1 MHVLMVNGSPH
12 SDGCTRTALD
22 EVAAALAAEGIGSE
36 IFWIGNDP
44 IASCIGCG
52 SCFRTGCC
60 FRRDGVDRF
69 IEKARTADGF
79 VFGSPVH
86 YAAASGALTSFL
98 DRAFMVGGAQG
109 VFRYKPAAAV
119 TSARRAGTTATLDQ
133 LNKYIVFHRMPLV
146 PSQYW
151 NMVHGS
157 TPEQVRQDEE
167 GLQIMRT
174 LGRNMA
180 WMLESF
186 AAAREAG
193 IVPPDPETPIR
204 TNFIR

>member
-1 MHVLMVNGSPH
+1 MHVLMLNGSPH
-12 SDGCTRTALD
+12 RDGCTRTALD
-22 EVAAALAAEGIGSE
+22 EIAAVLSNEGIDSE
-36 IFWIGNDP
+36 VFWLGNDP
-44 IASCIGCG
+44 IAGCIGCG
-52 SCFRTGCC
+52 TCFRTGSC
-60 FRRDGVDRF
+60 FRHDLVDAF

-79 VFGSPVH
+79 IFGSPVH
-86 YAAASGALTSFL
+86 YAAASGAVTSFL
-98 DRAFMVGGAQG
+98 DRAFMAGGSQG
-109 VFRYKPAAAV
+109 IYRHKPAAAIV
-119 TSARRAGTTATLDQ
+119 SARRAGTTAALDQ
-133 LNKYIVFHRMPLV
+133 LNKYIVFHQMPLV

-157 TPEQVRQDEE
+157 TPDQVRQDEE

-180 WMLESF
+180 WMLKAF

-193 IVPPDPETPIR
+193 IVPPEPEKTIR

>member
-1 MHVLMVNGSPH
+1 MHVLMLNGSPH
-12 SDGCTRTALD
+12 RDGCTRTALD
-22 EVAAALAAEGIGSE
+22 EIAAVLSNEGIDSE
-36 IFWIGNDP
+36 VFWLGNDP
-44 IASCIGCG
+44 IAGCIGCG
-52 SCFRTGCC
+52 TCFRTGSC
-60 FRRDGVDRF
+60 FRHDLVDAF

-79 VFGSPVH
+79 IFGSPVH
-86 YAAASGALTSFL
+86 YAAASGAVTSFL
-98 DRAFMVGGAQG
+98 DRAFMAGDSQG
-109 VFRYKPAAAV
+109 IYRHKPAAAIV
-119 TSARRAGTTATLDQ
+119 SARRAGTTAALDQ
-133 LNKYIVFHRMPLV
+133 LNKYIVFHQMPLV

-157 TPEQVRQDEE
+157 TPDQVRQDEE

-180 WMLESF
+180 WMLKAF

-193 IVPPDPETPIR
+193 IVPPEPEKTIR

>member
-1 MHVLMVNGSPH
+1 MLNGSPH
-12 SDGCTRTALD
+12 RDGCTRTALD
-22 EVAAALAAEGIGSE
+22 EIAAVLSNEGIDSE
-36 IFWIGNDP
+36 VFWLGHDP
-44 IASCIGCG
+44 IAGCIGCG
-52 SCFRTGCC
+52 TCFRTGSC
-60 FRRDGVDRF
+60 FRHDLVDAF

-86 YAAASGALTSFL
+86 YAAASGAVTSFL
-98 DRAFMVGGAQG
+98 DRAFMAGGSQG
-109 VFRYKPAAAV
+109 IYLHKPAAAV
-119 TSARRAGTTATLDQ
+119 VSARRAGTTAALDQ
-133 LNKYIVFHRMPLV
+133 LNKYIVFHQMPLV

-157 TPEQVRQDEE
+157 TPDQVRQDAE

-174 LGRNMA
+174 LGRNLA
-180 WMLESF
+180 WMLKAF

-193 IVPPDPETPIR
+193 IAPPEPEKMIR

>member
-1 MHVLMVNGSPH
+1 MHVLMLNGSPH
-12 SDGCTRTALD
+12 RDGCTRTALD
-22 EVAAALAAEGIGSE
+22 EIAAVLSNEGIDSE
-36 IFWIGNDP
+36 IFWLGNDP
-44 IASCIGCG
+44 IAGCIGCG
-52 SCFRTGCC
+52 TCFRTGSC
-60 FRRDGVDRF
+60 FRHDLVDAF

-79 VFGSPVH
+79 IFGSPVH
-86 YAAASGALTSFL
+86 YAAASGAITSFL
-98 DRAFMVGGAQG
+98 DRAFMAGSSQG
-109 VFRYKPAAAV
+109 IYRHKPAAAV
-119 TSARRAGTTATLDQ
+119 VSARRAGTTAALDQ
-133 LNKYIVFHRMPLV
+133 LNKYIVFHQMPLV

-157 TPEQVRQDEE
+157 TPDQVRQDAE

-180 WMLESF
+180 WMLKAF

-193 IVPPDPETPIR
+193 IVPPEPEKTIR

>member
-1 MHVLMVNGSPH
+1 MQVLMVNGSPH
-12 SDGCTRTALD
+12 RDGCTRTALD
-22 EVAAALAAEGIGSE
+22 EIAAALAAEGIDSE

-44 IASCIGCG
+44 LAGCIGCG
-52 SCFRTGCC
+52 NCFRTGSC
-60 FRRDGVDRF
+60 FRHDNVDAF

-79 VFGSPVH
+79 IFGSPVH

-98 DRAFMVGGAQG
+98 DRAFMVGGSQG
-109 VFRYKPAAAV
+109 VFAYKPAAAV

-133 LNKYIVFHRMPLV
+133 LNKYIVFHRMPVV

-157 TPEQVRQDEE
+157 NPDQVRQDAE

-180 WMLESF
+180 WMLKAF

-193 IVPPDPETPIR
+193 INPPEPEAVVR

>member
-1 MHVLMVNGSPH
+1 MYVLMVNGSPH
-12 SDGCTRTALD
+12 RDGCTRTALD
-22 EVAAALAAEGIGSE
+22 EIAGALAAEGIGSE

-44 IASCIGCG
+44 LAGCIGCG
-52 SCFRTGCC
+52 SCARSGRC
-60 FRRDGVDRF
+60 FRADAVNDF
-69 IEKARTADGF
+69 VEKARTADGF

-98 DRAFMVGGAQG
+98 DRAFMVGKPLGIY
-109 VFRYKPAAAV
+109 RHKPAAAV

-133 LNKYIVFHRMPLV
+133 LNKYIVFHQMPLV

-157 TPEQVRQDEE
+157 TPEQVRQDAE

-180 WMLESF
+180 WMLKAF

-193 IVPPDPETPIR
+193 IVPPEAEAPIR
-204 TNFIR
+204 TSFIR